1 MDEIDCKTIVSNSH
15 VLSKQ
20 TSKYTDDNIKNMS
33 ISEEVS
39 NSEGMS
45 NSDTKIRNVEVQ
57 IIPLCIRYKT
67 VDKSDWKP
75 NIRKCMLHKIG

>member
-1 MDEIDCKTIVSNSH
+1 MYNNCEEFSRLC
-15 VLSKQ
+15 KQ
-20 TSKYTDDNIKNMS
+20 TSQYIDDNPKKMS

-57 IIPLCIRYKT
+57 IIPLCIQYQT
-67 VDKSDWKP
+67 VDNSDWKP
-75 NIRKCMLHKIG
+75 NIGQFM

>member
-1 MDEIDCKTIVSNSH
+1 MDEIDCKIIVSNSH
-15 VLSKQ
+15 VFSKQ
-20 TSKYTDDNIKNMS
+20 TSRYICENLKKTS
-33 ISEEVS
+33 IREELS

-57 IIPLCIRYKT
+57 IIPLCIRCQK

-75 NIRKCMLHKIG
+75 NIGQFM

>member
-1 MDEIDCKTIVSNSH
+1 
-15 VLSKQ
+15 
-20 TSKYTDDNIKNMS
+20 MS

-57 IIPLCIRYKT
+57 ITPLCMQCQT
-67 VDKSDWKP
+67 VDNSDWKP
-75 NIRKCMLHKIG
+75 NIGKFM

>member
-1 MDEIDCKTIVSNSH
+1 M
-15 VLSKQ
+15 L
-20 TSKYTDDNIKNMS
+20 

-57 IIPLCIRYKT
+57 IIPLCIRYQT

-75 NIRKCMLHKIG
+75 SIGQFMKHK

>member
-1 MDEIDCKTIVSNSH
+1 
-15 VLSKQ
+15 
-20 TSKYTDDNIKNMS
+20 MS
-33 ISEEVS
+33 VSEEVS

-57 IIPLCIRYKT
+57 KISLCIRDQT

-75 NIRKCMLHKIG
+75 NIGQFM

>member
-1 MDEIDCKTIVSNSH
+1 
-15 VLSKQ
+15 
-20 TSKYTDDNIKNMS
+20 MS
-33 ISEEVS
+33 INEEVS

-57 IIPLCIRYKT
+57 IIPLCIRYQT

-75 NIRKCMLHKIG
+75 KIEKFM

>member
-1 MDEIDCKTIVSNSH
+1 
-15 VLSKQ
+15 
-20 TSKYTDDNIKNMS
+20 MS

-57 IIPLCIRYKT
+57 ITPLCIRYQT
-67 VDKSDWKP
+67 VDKSDWK
-75 NIRKCMLHKIG
+75 LSIGKFM

>member
-1 MDEIDCKTIVSNSH
+1 
-15 VLSKQ
+15 
-20 TSKYTDDNIKNMS
+20 MS

-57 IIPLCIRYKT
+57 IIPLCIRYQT
-67 VDKSDWKP
+67 VGNSYRKP
-75 NIRKCMLHKIG
+75 NIGQFM

>member
-1 MDEIDCKTIVSNSH
+1 
-15 VLSKQ
+15 
-20 TSKYTDDNIKNMS
+20 MS

-57 IIPLCIRYKT
+57 ITPLYIQYQT
-67 VDKSDWKP
+67 VGNSDWKP
-75 NIRKCMLHKIG
+75 NIGQFM

>member
-1 MDEIDCKTIVSNSH
+1 
-15 VLSKQ
+15 
-20 TSKYTDDNIKNMS
+20 MS

-57 IIPLCIRYKT
+57 IIPLCIQYQT
-67 VDKSDWKP
+67 VPSPSQIKVY
-75 NIRKCMLHKIG
+75 NARA